1 MDDRSDAGSQWLLLL
16 PPLSADG
23 RPHPHAALGTGDDVL
38 RAGAAVE
45 AGSATAPG
53 SPLSPILTTNTGT
66 SLATHPSGRLIVNAD
81 DWGRDARTTGS
92 ILDCITRGTVTAV
105 SAMVFMEDSARAAGE
120 ARVHSVD
127 AGLHL
132 NFTTPFTAPDC
143 PSRLMEEQRRI
154 TAYLRSHRLAQLVF
168 NPALTRSFEYV
179 VTAQIDEFRRL
190 YGGDPRRLDGHHHM
204 HLCANVL
211 YQRLLPEGTV
221 VRRNFSFQPGEKSV
235 FNRTYRRF
243 VDGRLARR
251 HRLTDFLFSLAPLE
265 PQDRLQRIFS
275 LAGEHVIEVETHPV
289 NPDEYRFLTSDQA
302 RLLKE

>member
-1 MDDRSDAGSQWLLLL
+1 
-16 PPLSADG
+16 
-23 RPHPHAALGTGDDVL
+23 
-38 RAGAAVE
+38 
-45 AGSATAPG
+45 
-53 SPLSPILTTNTGT
+53 
-66 SLATHPSGRLIVNAD
+66 VNAD

-92 ILDCITRGTVTAV
+92 ILDCITRGAVTAV
-105 SAMVFMEDSARAAGE
+105 SAMVFMEDSERAADE

-190 YGGDPRRLDGHHHM
+190 YGGDPSRLDGHHHM

-211 YQRLLPEGTV
+211 CQRLLPEGTV

-265 PQDRLQRIFS
+265 PEDRLQRIFS

-289 NPDEYRFLTSDQA
+289 VPDEYEFLMQRWPFGRIELA
-302 RLLKE
+302 RSLGGARA